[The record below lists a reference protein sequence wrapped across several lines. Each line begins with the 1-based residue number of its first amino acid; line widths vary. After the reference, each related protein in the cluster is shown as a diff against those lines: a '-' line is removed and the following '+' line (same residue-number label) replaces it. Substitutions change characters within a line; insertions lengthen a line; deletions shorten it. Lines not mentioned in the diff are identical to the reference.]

1 MNGSIMLELR
11 FWNGLPKVYGV
22 DLYRVLS
29 RGRWET
35 PDQTI
40 QMSLAAIQAMQ
51 HFLNSRMEKKEHFYY
66 IKNKI
71 RSPTL
76 FLCWSRSFRYENV
89 YKCFLKFTFRLLL
102 FKWIIDDLPFD
113 FISVVAAVIVDG
125 GEWFLVPVGHVHFPW
140 AIVFFPTETHF
151 ENATLCV
158 PSSLS

>member
-1 MNGSIMLELR
+1 MSNVVNEWINHARTEVLEWPSQSLWGR
-11 FWNGLPKVYGV
+11 PLQGIVKRKMRDTRPNNTDELGCYPSNAALFEFTYG
-22 DLYRVLS
+22 
-29 RGRWET
+29 
-35 PDQTI
+35 
-40 QMSLAAIQAMQ
+40 
-51 HFLNSRMEKKEHFYY
+51 KKEHFYY

-125 GEWFLVPVGHVHFPW
+125 GEWFLVPVGHVHFP
-140 AIVFFPTETHF
+140 
-151 ENATLCV
+151 
-158 PSSLS
+158 